1 MRDKL
6 EGRRQRIIR
15 GETTVETM
23 RFSVWSVLTYL
34 ESEEHDADGVLFLN
48 GGLEAWKAKL
58 LTGEYQFT

>member
-1 MRDKL
+1 
-6 EGRRQRIIR
+6 
-15 GETTVETM
+15 M